1 MKVAF
6 ICSSFGGGG
15 AEKVAVKL
23 SNAFA
28 STGYD
33 VSYIYWHVKQGRE
46 YKFDAN
52 VKLNRLAAGN
62 SLLRIWSLKQF
73 IKKERPDVI
82 LSFTDIPN
90 IITYV
95 AYALA
100 WPYKCLRVPN
110 VRIDVSEKYRNLRK
124 TPLIRLLSY
133 LHGLSC
139 RTAPLIL
146 VNSKDSGAS
155 LCNYY
160 HFSEDKVHCI
170 YNPVFEE
177 LPHTFPCV
185 KSTGSVEE
193 NRIKAINIGRLTKAK
208 DQHMLIRAID
218 HAVND
223 LEIDIEL
230 DIYGEGDLY
239 DELQKEIVRRD
250 LTDRIHLKSFDP
262 DIEKKIK
269 YYHLFL
275 FASRWEGLPN
285 ALIEALGSGVDVI
298 STNCPSGP
306 REILDDGRF
315 GSLVDIGS
323 YQQMAEAIAH
333 LYPEGRYVL
342 SNHASVRVMSDELK
356 NHLEKFTIPFVTS
369 QYAQLVSRKINEQ

>member
-1 MKVAF
+1 MKVTF

-23 SNAFA
+23 SNALA
-28 STGYD
+28 SIGHD
-33 VSYIYWHVKQGRE
+33 VSYIYWQAKQGRE
-46 YKFDAN
+46 YKLDVN
-52 VKLNRLAAGN
+52 VKLNKIVASNLLARA
-62 SLLRIWSLKQF
+62 WDLKQF
-73 IKKERPDVI
+73 IKKERPDVV

-90 IITYV
+90 IITYF
-95 AYALA
+95 ACALA
-100 WPYKCLRVPN
+100 WPYKCLRIPN
-110 VRIDVSEKYRNLRK
+110 VRTDVSGKYRNLRK

-139 RTAPLIL
+139 RTAPLVL

-177 LPHTFPCV
+177 LPHAFPY
-185 KSTGSVEE
+185 VESADSGKE

-208 DQHMLIRAID
+208 DQKMLIRAID
-218 HAVND
+218 HAVNE
-223 LEIDIEL
+223 LEVDIEL

-239 DELQKEIVRRD
+239 DELQKEIVRRG
-250 LTDRIHLKSFDP
+250 LTNRVHLKSFDP

-333 LYPEGRYVL
+333 LYPEGRYVI
-342 SNHASVRVMSDELK
+342 SNLASTRVMSDDLK

-369 QYAQLVSRKINEQ
+369 QYTQLVSRKINEQ